1 MGGEL
6 MAFDQQDQDSIS
18 QINITPLVDVMLVLL
33 IIFMVTAPI
42 LQQGVSVDLPEVT
55 AAPLAGSEEQLV
67 VVVTRD
73 GKLQLNDAPIKVDE
87 LNKKLSA
94 ILSIRPDRQIY
105 LRADKNVPYG
115 KVVEVMAAV
124 RTAGVRKLGMITEPL
139 REER

>member
-1 MGGEL
+1 

-73 GKLQLNDAPIKVDE
+73 GKLQLNDSPIKVDE

-94 ILSIRPDRQIY
+94 ILSVKPDRQVY

-124 RTAGVRKLGMITEPL
+124 RTAGVRKLGMVTEPL
-139 REER
+139 KEER